1 MLYSNKLYIGITRS
15 MSSALSI
22 CIFFILLMQ
31 SANEAQFLNVTFLLS
46 LFSVASA
53 AAGTVVHNKESN
65 FDATMC
71 AYNGVGVCEL
81 IAIFMLLL
89 LSKQINKNQIGL
101 YRDDDLAI

>member
-1 MLYSNKLYIGITRS
+1 
-15 MSSALSI
+15 
-22 CIFFILLMQ
+22 MQ